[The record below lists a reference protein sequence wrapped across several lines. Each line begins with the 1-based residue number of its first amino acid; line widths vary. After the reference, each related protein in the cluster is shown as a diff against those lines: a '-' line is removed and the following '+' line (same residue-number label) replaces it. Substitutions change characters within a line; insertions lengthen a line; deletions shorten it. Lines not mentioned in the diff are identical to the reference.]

1 VITLIV
7 NADDFGFSAGVSAA
21 VGELAA
27 SGSISSTSIMV
38 NMPHVEDITRVATAN
53 PRLGIGLHVNL
64 SQGRPVLA
72 PEAVPSLVDPNG
84 NLLAPR
90 VLARRGL
97 LGRVSAADVRREVT
111 AQIARARALV
121 GDRLDH
127 WDSHQG
133 THRFEPIA
141 SAVLSACAEQG
152 LEAMRSHRHR
162 FISNTGAGG
171 TDSRSGASGAARS
184 HGVARALKEQYYA
197 WLTRR
202 GAARFAVPDGLLT
215 MSPGTTVDVL
225 ACVTRMPRLDGVFEI
240 PCHPASTLEGLPNTR
255 MTQSR
260 LDEFEFL
267 RSPEWRQ
274 AVADGRVQL
283 VSFAWLAAETRGSK
297 HELATASV

>member
-1 VITLIV
+1 
-7 NADDFGFSAGVSAA
+7 
-21 VGELAA
+21 
-27 SGSISSTSIMV
+27 
-38 NMPHVEDITRVATAN
+38 
-53 PRLGIGLHVNL
+53 
-64 SQGRPVLA
+64 
-72 PEAVPSLVDPNG
+72 
-84 NLLAPR
+84 
-90 VLARRGL
+90 
-97 LGRVSAADVRREVT
+97 VSAADVRREVT

-152 LEAMRSHRHR
+152 LAAMRSHRHR
-162 FISNTGAGG
+162 FIADVGVDGADPRAGAG
-171 TDSRSGASGAARS
+171 AAGS

-202 GAARFAVPDGLLT
+202 GAARFAVPDGLLA

-225 ACVTRMPRLDGVFEI
+225 SCVTRIGRLDGVFEI

-267 RSPEWRQ
+267 RSPAWRQ
-274 AVADGRVQL
+274 AIADGRVRL